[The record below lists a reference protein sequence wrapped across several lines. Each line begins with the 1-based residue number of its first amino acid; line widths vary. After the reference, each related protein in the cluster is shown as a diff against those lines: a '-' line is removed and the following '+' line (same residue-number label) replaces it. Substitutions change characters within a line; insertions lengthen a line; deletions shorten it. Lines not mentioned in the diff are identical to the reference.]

1 MIYIYIYIYIHI
13 LSILCKNWG
22 YKQTNLLS
30 FFNLLNNYFQN
41 KLIYYLINLFWI
53 NISALR
59 DIIFLVLINLKWNNN
74 YLYIKIFYLLIIN
87 DKELN

>member
-1 MIYIYIYIYIHI
+1 MIYIYIYIHI

-22 YKQTNLLS
+22 YKKTNLLS